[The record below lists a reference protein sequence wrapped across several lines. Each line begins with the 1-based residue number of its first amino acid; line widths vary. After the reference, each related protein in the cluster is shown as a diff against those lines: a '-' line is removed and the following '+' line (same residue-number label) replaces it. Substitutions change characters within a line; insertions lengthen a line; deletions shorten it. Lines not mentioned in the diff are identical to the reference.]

1 MRRKNHEYEFTIT
14 QQWETK
20 WTRITQENDELRRRL
35 NELTEVNRKVAE
47 YENRIA
53 LLSQEM
59 ERVNGNLRIKTEEVM
74 NWENRNREWESRN
87 REWESKWARLT
98 QDNEELRRRL
108 ETPFHQPEHL

>member
-1 MRRKNHEYEFTIT
+1 M
-14 QQWETK
+14 
-20 WTRITQENDELRRRL
+20 
-35 NELTEVNRKVAE
+35 TEVNRKVSE

-74 NWENRNREWESRN
+74 SWESRN
-87 REWESKWARLT
+87 REWETKWARIP

-108 ETPFHQPEHL
+108 NDLG